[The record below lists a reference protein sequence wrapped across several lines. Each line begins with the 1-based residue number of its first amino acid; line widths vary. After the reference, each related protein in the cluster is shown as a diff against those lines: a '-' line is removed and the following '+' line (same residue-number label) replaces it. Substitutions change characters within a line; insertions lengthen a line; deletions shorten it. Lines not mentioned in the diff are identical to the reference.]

1 MKACNEKLKSSLME
15 AMKLD
20 NAKKDEE
27 LQREQPHQFS
37 ADFEKKMEDLMR
49 VDNRKKGSR
58 GNIHYGFAAA
68 MALFLVGGTL
78 FISSSGLGAS
88 KIGVDI
94 LEWLDEFFVIEDGSL
109 GVKDE
114 DVLFEEG
121 QIGYMTEGFE
131 KAGEV
136 INFANVFH
144 KYADAS
150 GGYIIIS
157 VYRDKVAI
165 AVDVEEKGEAVQLN
179 AAGYEYAQVYDTVKK
194 ENVVMWSDS
203 QGLYYYVAGSAP
215 IEELIKVM
223 NGISY

>member
-58 GNIHYGFAAA
+58 GSIHYGFAAA

-114 DVLFEEG
+114 DVLFEES

-131 KAGEV
+131 KVGEGESFASTQYEYASATGEYIVISAYKNKVLLAGDSE
-136 INFANVFH
+136 A
-144 KYADAS
+144 
-150 GGYIIIS
+150 
-157 VYRDKVAI
+157 
-165 AVDVEEKGEAVQLN
+165 KGEAVQLN
-179 AAGYEYAQVYDTVKK
+179 AAGYEYAQVYDTAKK